1 LGLGYNGSMHVND
14 RIEEVKSLI
23 TDIGKDAEKL
33 LSMVQMTIPVAEGVV
48 KRVLDRV
55 DQAKKLF
62 TTEEVNGRNA

>member
-1 LGLGYNGSMHVND
+1 MHVND
-14 RIEEVKSLI
+14 RIEEVKTLI

-33 LSMVQMTIPVAEGVV
+33 LSMVQMSIPVAEGVV

-55 DQAKKLF
+55 EQAKKIF

>member
-1 LGLGYNGSMHVND
+1 MQHVND
-14 RIEEVKSLI
+14 RIEEVKTLI

-55 DQAKKLF
+55 EQAKKIF